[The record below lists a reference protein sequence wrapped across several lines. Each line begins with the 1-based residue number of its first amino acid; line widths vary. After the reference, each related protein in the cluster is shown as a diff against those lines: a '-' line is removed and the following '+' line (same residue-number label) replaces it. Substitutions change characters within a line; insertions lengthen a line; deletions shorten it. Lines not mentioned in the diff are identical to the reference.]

1 MRLSE
6 SDIMHQCP
14 ICKVESKFAISRFI
28 CLECRDKTVDKKGRK
43 IKFYNYHG
51 EGYLAVCQETG
62 EESTDHIC
70 FVSGVKCIADT
81 HRLGGVEIQ
90 TYEGWLPYSKI
101 QPINL
106 SGKIPESK
114 VKYPSRLPAKKSE
127 TAFLKLKRQLINFK
141 SNKYTELA
149 FIVIA
154 FPVSIILLLW
164 LTVA

>member
-6 SDIMHQCP
+6 SDTMHKCP
-14 ICKVESKFAISRFI
+14 ICKVESKFATSRFI
-28 CLECRDKTVDKKGRK
+28 CLECRDKALDKKGRK

-62 EESTDHIC
+62 EKSTDHIC

-81 HRLGGVEIQ
+81 HRLGGIEIQ
-90 TYEGWLPYSKI
+90 TYEGWLPYCKI
-101 QPINL
+101 EPINL
-106 SGKIPESK
+106 SGDIPESK
-114 VKYPSRLPAKKSE
+114 AKHSSRYPVKKSA
-127 TAFLKLKRQLINFK
+127 TAFLKLKRQLVDFK
-141 SNKYTELA
+141 SNKYAGLA
-149 FIVIA
+149 FIVIG

>member
-1 MRLSE
+1 
-6 SDIMHQCP
+6 MHQCP
-14 ICKVESKFAISRFI
+14 ICKVESKFATSRFI
-28 CLECRDKTVDKKGRK
+28 CLECRDKAVDKKGRK
-43 IKFYNYHG
+43 IKFHNYHG

-81 HRLGGVEIQ
+81 HRLGGIEVQ

-101 QPINL
+101 EPINI
-106 SGKIPESK
+106 SGDISESK
-114 VKYPSRLPAKKSE
+114 INPSSRHPVNKSE
-127 TAFLKLKRQLINFK
+127 TAFSKLKRQLVNFK
-141 SNKYTELA
+141 RNKYTELA
-149 FIVIA
+149 FILIG